1 MDELGK
7 KLPKKTVIRIIFHAF
22 LLAASVVLA
31 IFLIENR
38 YLHQLLEFSQGE
50 GELLAAFVSGFF
62 FASFFT
68 APVATASLFLLGQ
81 NHNPLLISLIA
92 AAGSAFGDA
101 LILKFIKDDII
112 KDLEVLT
119 KPFSGMGSYI
129 FQSPIFHKPLAILA
143 AIIIASPL
151 PDELGITIMGLI
163 KFKPRNFFL
172 LSFAL
177 NFLGILAITTV
188 GSLV

>member
-1 MDELGK
+1 MSVSK
-7 KLPKKTVIRIIFHAF
+7 KAAVRIIFHAT
-22 LLAASVVLA
+22 LLAGSLILA
-31 IFLIENR
+31 VFLIQNN
-38 YLHQLLEFSQGE
+38 YLHRLLEFSKGGGE
-50 GELLAAFVSGFF
+50 FLAAFISGFF

-68 APVATASLFLLGQ
+68 APIATASLLLLGQ
-81 NHNPLLISLIA
+81 NHNPFLISLIA
-92 AAGSAFGDA
+92 AAGSAFGDV

-119 KPFSGMGSYI
+119 KPFAGMGSYI

-163 KFKPRNFFL
+163 KFKPGNFFL

-177 NFLGILAITTV
+177 NFLGILAITTI
-188 GSLV
+188 GSVV